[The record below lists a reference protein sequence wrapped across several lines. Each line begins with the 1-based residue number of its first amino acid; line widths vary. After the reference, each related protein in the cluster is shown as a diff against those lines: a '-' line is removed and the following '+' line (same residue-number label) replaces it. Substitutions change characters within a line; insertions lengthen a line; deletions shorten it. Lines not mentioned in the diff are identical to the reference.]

1 MLQDPPPTIQLVIM
15 QAVFFTYS
23 DKLIRDLQF
32 LRGHGRGGDKEN
44 KTESNLHS
52 ALDAKSE
59 SPTHAEYVFHL
70 RAFQINI
77 LSSLPFCN
85 DCSKFWRH
93 QKTLFS
99 SVKSQGNCTTH
110 LKTKMGS
117 GPTLIECKIFAPFT
131 TPLVWPY
138 NIKFKPKKTD
148 KTKT

>member
-77 LSSLPFCN
+77 FYSLPFCN

-117 GPTLIECKIFAPFT
+117 GHKQTKFLIGYLLSQSVIYL
-131 TPLVWPY
+131 PLPQPRY
-138 NIKFKPKKTD
+138 FGIMI
-148 KTKT
+148 